1 MNKIRFSVVIA
12 SVIVLAFSCV
22 TATAGS
28 FVYEAVPYVLIDPNT
43 PDQPYTI
50 SGTFTTNCND
60 CNLISP
66 SGLIDWD
73 IEVDGPVPFNSTP
86 ENVNTIFL
94 FGEVIATP
102 TQIVLEPSSGTNGI
116 SNLFF
121 FSVEGTISWERFDPG
136 NTIFYNDNSSVNAVA
151 NPIGDNVVVAT
162 FIPEPSSS
170 LLLLLALS
178 CLSLLRAR
186 R

>member
-12 SVIVLAFSCV
+12 SVIAFSCM
-22 TATAGS
+22 TAKAGS

-60 CNLISP
+60 CNLISG

-73 IEVDGPVPFNSTP
+73 IEIDGPVPFNSTP
-86 ENVNTIFL
+86 ENVDTIFL
-94 FGEVIATP
+94 FGEVTATP
-102 TQIVLEPSSGTNGI
+102 TQIVLEPSSGANGI

-121 FSVEGTISWERFDPG
+121 FSDEGTISWERFDPG
-136 NTIFYNDNSSVNAVA
+136 NTIFYANSSVNAVV
-151 NPIGDNVVVAT
+151 NPIGEDVVVAT
-162 FIPEPSSS
+162 FIPEPSSL

-178 CLSLLRAR
+178 CARLLRAR
-186 R
+186 C